1 MLGQNLPRKELGF
14 QIRTWGRCVL
24 SGKDWHDVVEFF
36 ESWCW
41 FCVDS
46 GLGEETRM
54 DAVWTSLGG
63 VAPSNAG
70 VEL

>member
-36 ESWCW
+36 LM
-41 FCVDS
+41 FIYF
-46 GLGEETRM
+46 
-54 DAVWTSLGG
+54 
-63 VAPSNAG
+63 
-70 VEL
+70 